1 MSNIF
6 DVGLDFGLTFLEPIS
21 RKKVLTQE
29 EYQRGKVDYYDQTL
43 GALGSE
49 ITIEKDDEDKDE
61 EDRRPV
67 NINIVG
73 DDTGDSGVFR
83 DVTVGFK
90 DSETLENKNANIF
103 DVEIQSYGD
112 ALQKEGFA
120 DKTPFNVFG
129 TDFYFAGLPK
139 DVKQAREGFSRFLE
153 PKQLLKTTIKTF
165 MRTKGM
171 NPLITGELLGFTDG
185 RGVKDPFGN
194 MSFRPSGAILG
205 GMFDVN
211 MSIQYDNVAE
221 MKAAINTT
229 GPKGFATY
237 INGQLVT
244 RPPKGFNYTGVYDI
258 PFEQVRRIEAIEKGF
273 VPSSYNVNTESGVL
287 GVKDGVGGM
296 YDEKG
301 LYHSRTGTS
310 AFGSRKASKGLA
322 DRYGLDVS
330 VVETILGE
338 VRRGQG
344 RLSDRLRQE
353 QIEKDTTMTTT
364 VDQIPDFDAYAK
376 AQKER
381 RDQIESGDSDGGLSD
396 AEQDTGGYDS
406 GAGFGAGE
414 EDAFNT
420 GGKVG
425 QGMQA
430 GGPAGFIGGPPE
442 KFSDQTTIADDIPL
456 EVPEGAFIINA
467 PAVEYAGSDDISEML
482 VKAYEKAGQRVDKSG
497 RTTTI
502 PSREQ
507 VDIMISRGEVVVPP
521 NIAKIIGYD
530 RLEKINN
537 RGKREVAR
545 RQRQGD
551 KEKPQARQANSGGFM
566 NQGGLVTIDEVKFK
580 SFYPDVVEA
589 RNVID
594 QSLRSLPLADALA
607 IMMYQE
613 ANVLGEKGLE
623 GVVHVLHNRAE
634 AEDYKDFGNS
644 LIDELTKRNYNKDPK
659 LRIFQFNGLE
669 PTKFRKTLKVFK
681 KDKKTYNRIR
691 KIAEE
696 VLLGFREDFTGGA
709 TFFKNP
715 KDSTE
720 EGFAKKVA
728 SGELV
733 ETSRSKKVKD
743 FQHIYYRPKD
753 LGVVKQPI
761 SETQQGFINID
772 PDVGTRPKVKIPQ
785 SRGGSFIFRGSDY
798 ERGGASPAF

>member
-1 MSNIF
+1 MSELF
-6 DVGLDFGLTFLEPIS
+6 EFGLDFGLSYFEPIP
-21 RKKVLTQE
+21 KKKSLTQE
-29 EYQRGKVDYYDQTL
+29 EYQKGNIDYYDQTL
-43 GALGSE
+43 GALGGDFE
-49 ITIEKDDEDKDE
+49 IPERTDDDDKD
-61 EDRRPV
+61 RK
-67 NINIVG
+67 NININVIG
-73 DDTGDSGVFR
+73 STDSDGGSSSLPSIELTNPSANLY
-83 DVTVGFK
+83 DVDIKT
-90 DSETLENKNANIF
+90 
-103 DVEIQSYGD
+103 YGD
-112 ALQKEGFA
+112 ALNEKGFG

-129 TDFYFAGLPK
+129 TDIYLGGVPKTKDEAKKGLERLISKESAIRQAGKL
-139 DVKQAREGFSRFLE
+139 AGR
-153 PKQLLKTTIKTF
+153 F
-165 MRTKGM
+165 MRAD
-171 NPLITGELLGFTDG
+171 PFITNTALAFATG
-185 RGVKDPFGN
+185 RTVNDPFGN
-194 MSFRPSGAILG
+194 PSFRPSNLVLG
-205 GMFDVN
+205 GVHDIN
-211 MSIQYDNVAE
+211 MSIQYDNVAQ
-221 MKAAINTT
+221 MKAALNTT

-244 RPPKGFNYTGVYDI
+244 RPPKGFNYTGTYDVSR
-258 PFEQVRRIEAIEKGF
+258 EMMQRIDAIDKGI
-273 VPSSYNVNTESGVL
+273 VPSSFDYRTETGDRGVR
-287 GVKDGVGGM
+287 DGIGGL
-296 YDEKG
+296 YDERG
-301 LYHSRTGTS
+301 RYHDRNGSY
-310 AFGSRKASKGLA
+310 AFGSRKASSSLGKQVGLSTSKVEEILGRVRGNKNTTLSEEIRKTQQTQVEQRIQ
-322 DRYGLDVS
+322 DTNTTVTDIPDSYGVGDDIYSDFGTVSVDTSTDDGGSYDPGTDSSDIGFSTRYG
-330 VVETILGE
+330 
-338 VRRGQG
+338 GQ
-344 RLSDRLRQE
+344 
-353 QIEKDTTMTTT
+353 I
-364 VDQIPDFDAYAK
+364 
-376 AQKER
+376 
-381 RDQIESGDSDGGLSD
+381 
-396 AEQDTGGYDS
+396 
-406 GAGFGAGE
+406 
-414 EDAFNT
+414 
-420 GGKVG
+420 G
-425 QGMQA
+425 QGMQT

-442 KFSDQTTIADDIPL
+442 NYSDQTTIADDIPL

-482 VKAYEKAGQRVDKSG
+482 LKAYEKAGQGVDKSG
-497 RTTTI
+497 RVTTI

-545 RQRQGD
+545 RQKQGD
-551 KEKPQARQANSGGFM
+551 REKPQARQANSGGFM

-623 GVVHVLHNRAE
+623 GVVHVLQNRAE

-644 LIDELTKRNYNKDPK
+644 IIDELTKRNYNKDPK

-681 KDKKTYNRIR
+681 QDKKTYNRIR
-691 KIAEE
+691 KIADE

-720 EGFAKKVA
+720 KGFADRVA

-733 ETSRSKKVKD
+733 ETNRSKKVKD

-753 LGVVKQPI
+753 LGVVEQPI
-761 SETQQGFINID
+761 SKTQQGFINID
-772 PDVGTRPKVKIPQ
+772 PNVGTRPKVKIPE

>member
-1 MSNIF
+1 MAELF
-6 DVGLDFGLTFLEPIS
+6 EFGLDFGLSYFEPIP
-21 RKKVLTQE
+21 KKKSVTQE
-29 EYQRGKVDYYDQTL
+29 EYQKGNIDYYDQTL
-43 GALGSE
+43 GALDTFGGLP
-49 ITIEKDDEDKDE
+49 EKTDDDDDDRDRKD
-61 EDRRPV
+61 V
-67 NINIVG
+67 NVNVVG
-73 DDTGDSGVFR
+73 DQSDDGGSSLPSIELTNPS
-83 DVTVGFK
+83 
-90 DSETLENKNANIF
+90 ANLYDLDIKT
-103 DVEIQSYGD
+103 YGD
-112 ALQKEGFA
+112 ALNEKGFG

-129 TDFYFAGLPK
+129 TDIYLGGVPKTKDEAKKGLERLISKESAIRQAGKLAGRFVGADPFITNTALAFATG
-139 DVKQAREGFSRFLE
+139 
-153 PKQLLKTTIKTF
+153 
-165 MRTKGM
+165 RTV
-171 NPLITGELLGFTDG
+171 N
-185 RGVKDPFGN
+185 DPFGN
-194 MSFRPSGAILG
+194 PSFRPSNLVLG
-205 GMFDVN
+205 GVHDIN
-211 MSIQYDNVAE
+211 MSIQYDNVAQ
-221 MKAAINTT
+221 MKAALNTT

-244 RPPKGFNYTGVYDI
+244 RPPKVFNYTGTYDV
-258 PFEQVRRIEAIEKGF
+258 PREMMQRIDAIDKGI
-273 VPSSYNVNTESGVL
+273 VPSSFDYRTETGERGITVNLKEGKSL
-287 GVKDGVGGM
+287 
-296 YDEKG
+296 YDERG
-301 LYHSRTGTS
+301 RYHDRNGSY
-310 AFGSRKASKGLA
+310 AFGSRKASDSLGKQVGLTT
-322 DRYGLDVS
+322 S
-330 VVETILGE
+330 KVEEILGR
-338 VRRGQG
+338 VR
-344 RLSDRLRQE
+344 SN
-353 QIEKDTTMTTT
+353 KDTTLSEEIRKAQQEQVEQRIEDKPSVT
-364 VDQIPDFDAYAK
+364 QIPTYTSPTYSYTYDY
-376 AQKER
+376 
-381 RDQIESGDSDGGLSD
+381 GDSDDGS
-396 AEQDTGGYDS
+396 S
-406 GAGFGAGE
+406 GADPTSPDSTDMGFS
-414 EDAFNT
+414 T
-420 GGKVG
+420 RYGGQIG

-442 KFSDQTTIADDIPL
+442 NYSDQTTIADDIPL

-482 VKAYEKAGQRVDKSG
+482 LKAYEKAGQGVDKSG
-497 RTTTI
+497 RVTTI

-623 GVVHVLHNRAE
+623 GVVHVLQNRAE
-634 AEDYKDFGNS
+634 AEGYKDFGNS
-644 LIDELTKRNYNKDPK
+644 IIDELTKRNYNKDPK

-691 KIAEE
+691 KIADE

-720 EGFAKKVA
+720 EGFADRVA

-733 ETSRSKKVKD
+733 ETNRSKKVKD

-753 LGVVKQPI
+753 LGVAEKPM
-761 SETQQGFINID
+761 SKTQQGFINID
-772 PDVGTRPKVKIPQ
+772 PDVGTRPKVKIPE

-798 ERGGASPAF
+798 ETGGATPAF

>member
-1 MSNIF
+1 MAELF
-6 DVGLDFGLTFLEPIS
+6 EFGLDFGLSYFEPIP
-21 RKKVLTQE
+21 KKKSLTQE
-29 EYQRGKVDYYDQTL
+29 EYQKGNIDYYDQTL
-43 GALGSE
+43 GALGGDFE
-49 ITIEKDDEDKDE
+49 IPERTDDDDKD
-61 EDRRPV
+61 RK
-67 NINIVG
+67 NININVIG
-73 DDTGDSGVFR
+73 STDSDGGSSSLPSIELTNPSANLY
-83 DVTVGFK
+83 DVDIKT
-90 DSETLENKNANIF
+90 
-103 DVEIQSYGD
+103 YGD
-112 ALQKEGFA
+112 ALNEKGFG

-129 TDFYFAGLPK
+129 TDIYLGGVPKTKDEAKKGLERLISKESAIRQAGKL
-139 DVKQAREGFSRFLE
+139 AGR
-153 PKQLLKTTIKTF
+153 F
-165 MRTKGM
+165 MRAD
-171 NPLITGELLGFTDG
+171 PFITNTALAFATG
-185 RGVKDPFGN
+185 RTVNDPFGN
-194 MSFRPSGAILG
+194 PSFRPSNLVLG
-205 GMFDVN
+205 GVHDIN
-211 MSIQYDNVAE
+211 MSIQYDNVAQ
-221 MKAAINTT
+221 MKAALNTT

-244 RPPKGFNYTGVYDI
+244 RPPKGFNYTGTYDVSR
-258 PFEQVRRIEAIEKGF
+258 EMMQRIDAIDKGI
-273 VPSSYNVNTESGVL
+273 VPSSFDYRTETGDRGVR
-287 GVKDGVGGM
+287 DGIGGL
-296 YDEKG
+296 YDERG
-301 LYHSRTGTS
+301 RYHDRNGSY
-310 AFGSRKASKGLA
+310 AFGSRKASSSLGKQVGLSTSKVEEILGRVRGNKNTTLSEEIRKTQQTQVEQRIQ
-322 DRYGLDVS
+322 DTNTTVTDIPDSYGVGDDIYSDFGTVSVDTSTDDGGSYDPGTDSSDIGFSTRYG
-330 VVETILGE
+330 
-338 VRRGQG
+338 GQ
-344 RLSDRLRQE
+344 
-353 QIEKDTTMTTT
+353 I
-364 VDQIPDFDAYAK
+364 
-376 AQKER
+376 
-381 RDQIESGDSDGGLSD
+381 
-396 AEQDTGGYDS
+396 
-406 GAGFGAGE
+406 
-414 EDAFNT
+414 
-420 GGKVG
+420 G
-425 QGMQA
+425 QGMQT

-442 KFSDQTTIADDIPL
+442 NYSDQTTIADDIPL

-482 VKAYEKAGQRVDKSG
+482 LKAYEKAGQGVDKSG
-497 RTTTI
+497 RVTTI

-545 RQRQGD
+545 RQKQGD
-551 KEKPQARQANSGGFM
+551 REKPQARQANSGGFM
-566 NQGGLVTIDEVKFK
+566 NQGGLVTSDEVKFK

-623 GVVHVLHNRAE
+623 GVVHVLQNRAE

-644 LIDELTKRNYNKDPK
+644 IIDELTKRNYNKDPK

-681 KDKKTYNRIR
+681 QDKKTYNRIR
-691 KIAEE
+691 KIADE

-720 EGFAKKVA
+720 KGFADRVA

-733 ETSRSKKVKD
+733 ETNRSKKVKD

-753 LGVVKQPI
+753 LGVVEQPI
-761 SETQQGFINID
+761 SKTQQGFINID
-772 PDVGTRPKVKIPQ
+772 PNVGTRPKVKIPE

>member
-1 MSNIF
+1 MM
-6 DVGLDFGLTFLEPIS
+6 
-21 RKKVLTQE
+21 
-29 EYQRGKVDYYDQTL
+29 QRID
-43 GALGSE
+43 A
-49 ITIEKDDEDKDE
+49 IDKG
-61 EDRRPV
+61 
-67 NINIVG
+67 I
-73 DDTGDSGVFR
+73 
-83 DVTVGFK
+83 
-90 DSETLENKNANIF
+90 
-103 DVEIQSYGD
+103 
-112 ALQKEGFA
+112 
-120 DKTPFNVFG
+120 
-129 TDFYFAGLPK
+129 
-139 DVKQAREGFSRFLE
+139 
-153 PKQLLKTTIKTF
+153 
-165 MRTKGM
+165 
-171 NPLITGELLGFTDG
+171 
-185 RGVKDPFGN
+185 
-194 MSFRPSGAILG
+194 
-205 GMFDVN
+205 
-211 MSIQYDNVAE
+211 
-221 MKAAINTT
+221 
-229 GPKGFATY
+229 
-237 INGQLVT
+237 
-244 RPPKGFNYTGVYDI
+244 
-258 PFEQVRRIEAIEKGF
+258 
-273 VPSSYNVNTESGVL
+273 VPSSFDYRTETGERGITVNLKEGKSL
-287 GVKDGVGGM
+287 
-296 YDEKG
+296 YDERG
-301 LYHSRTGTS
+301 RYHDRNGSY
-310 AFGSRKASKGLA
+310 AFGSRKASDSLGKQVGLTT
-322 DRYGLDVS
+322 S
-330 VVETILGE
+330 KVEEILGR
-338 VRRGQG
+338 VR
-344 RLSDRLRQE
+344 SN
-353 QIEKDTTMTTT
+353 KDTTLSEEIRKAQQEQVEQRIEDKPSVT
-364 VDQIPDFDAYAK
+364 QIPTYTSPTYSYTYDY
-376 AQKER
+376 
-381 RDQIESGDSDGGLSD
+381 GDSDDGS
-396 AEQDTGGYDS
+396 S
-406 GAGFGAGE
+406 GADPTSPDSTDMGFS
-414 EDAFNT
+414 T
-420 GGKVG
+420 RYGGQIG

-442 KFSDQTTIADDIPL
+442 NYSDQTTIADDIPL

-482 VKAYEKAGQRVDKSG
+482 LKAYEKAGQGVDKSG
-497 RTTTI
+497 RVTTI

-623 GVVHVLHNRAE
+623 GVVHVLQNRAE
-634 AEDYKDFGNS
+634 AEGYKDFGNS
-644 LIDELTKRNYNKDPK
+644 IIDELTKRNYNKDPK

-691 KIAEE
+691 KIADE

-720 EGFAKKVA
+720 EGFADRVA

-733 ETSRSKKVKD
+733 ETNRSKKVKD

-753 LGVVKQPI
+753 LGVAEKPM
-761 SETQQGFINID
+761 SKTQQGFINID
-772 PDVGTRPKVKIPQ
+772 PDVGTRPKVKIPE

-798 ERGGASPAF
+798 ETGGATPAF